1 MILTP
6 TAVLDYI
13 AKNELKI
20 FKPNQNHYCNIIF
33 DDWDEFYEKFYLKF
47 GIEFLIDNQR
57 LKNQYM
63 KKPNNVWETGNRYIC
78 VSLNLTNFNTTTIL
92 VRSATEDDL
101 QSEVWQKHFRL
112 SNPNFIFTNKYK
124 TTYQELML

>member
-1 MILTP
+1 MMLTP

-13 AKNELKI
+13 AKNELKL

-33 DDWDEFYEKFYLKF
+33 DDWDEFNKFYEKFRD
-47 GIEFLIDNQR
+47 EFFTDYYR
-57 LKNQYM
+57 LKSVYE
-63 KKPNNVWETGNRYIC
+63 KKPNNVWETGNKYIC
-78 VSLNLTNFNTTTIL
+78 VSLNLTNFNTTTIY
-92 VRSATEDDL
+92 VRVATEDDL
-101 QSEVWQKHFRL
+101 QNEVWQKHHRL